1 MLSDPCQEIVNKLSS
16 PEHKPRTP
24 LTPLTGYDT
33 FNTVIDMKTEKIER
47 MKKRFPR
54 EWLLIAVDK
63 FDKTTTTPVSGKVIA
78 HSPHREDIY
87 QILLKPPKIKK
98 LLVEYS
104 EDSFPKGYAAAF

>member
-1 MLSDPCQEIVNKLSS
+1 
-16 PEHKPRTP
+16 
-24 LTPLTGYDT
+24 
-33 FNTVIDMKTEKIER
+33 MKIQTI
-47 MKKRFPR
+47 KKRYHR

-63 FDKTTTTPVSGKVIA
+63 IDEATTTPISGKVIV

-87 QILLKPPKIKK
+87 QMLLKPPKAKK

>member
-1 MLSDPCQEIVNKLSS
+1 MKSQKIKL
-16 PEHKPRTP
+16 
-24 LTPLTGYDT
+24 L
-33 FNTVIDMKTEKIER
+33 
-47 MKKRFPR
+47 KKRFRR

-63 FDKTTTTPVSGKVIA
+63 IDELTTTPISGRLIA

-87 QILLKPPKIKK
+87 QKLIKPPKAKK